1 MLTPS
6 QAAVYRRLTIGDE
19 TLLAALFA
27 DAGLDADG
35 FARAIDQRTACL
47 VRVAAV
53 IIADPALP
61 AYQREVRDALD
72 AGASPELITAVLLAV
87 ARVAGSATVMSAAPK
102 LALALGYDVE
112 AGLEDGEADDGDR

>member
-19 TLLAALFA
+19 ALLVSLFA
-27 DAGLDADG
+27 SPNTAGAPDET
-35 FARAIDQRTACL
+35 IDDRTASL
-47 VRVAAV
+47 VRLAAV

-72 AGASPELITAVLLAV
+72 AGASPELITAVLLAI
-87 ARVAGSATVMSAAPK
+87 ARVAGTAVVMTAAPK
-102 LALALGYDVE
+102 VAMALGYDVE
-112 AGLEDGEADDGDR
+112 AGLEDGEECDAEP

>member
-19 TLLAALFA
+19 ALLASLFA
-27 DAGLDADG
+27 SPDAFSDV
-35 FARAIDQRTACL
+35 IDQRTACL

-61 AYQREVRDALD
+61 AYQLEVRDALD

-87 ARVAGSATVMSAAPK
+87 TRVAGSAAVMSAAPK

-112 AGLEDGEADDGDR
+112 AGLQDGDARDEDP

>member
-19 TLLAALFA
+19 VLLASLFA
-27 DAGLDADG
+27 SPEPYAGV
-35 FARAIDQRTACL
+35 IDRQTSCL
-47 VRVAAV
+47 IRLAAV

-72 AGASPELITAVLLAV
+72 AGASPELITAVLMAV
-87 ARVAGSATVMSAAPK
+87 TRVAGSAAVMSAAPK

-112 AGLEDGEADDGDR
+112 AGLQDGDAFEVEP